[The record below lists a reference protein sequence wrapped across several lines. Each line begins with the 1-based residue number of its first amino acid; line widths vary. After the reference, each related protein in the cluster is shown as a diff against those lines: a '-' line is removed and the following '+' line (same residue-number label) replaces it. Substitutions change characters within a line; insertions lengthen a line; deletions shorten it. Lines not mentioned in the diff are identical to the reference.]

1 MARLLRPEGAR
12 FRFLIHHIPHRL
24 TEQRAAA
31 VFAAFD
37 AHIHEAFFA
46 VECGVGIEDE
56 AVVGGVRGVAPCLQE
71 RVFGG
76 WRFGF
81 QHVDPGAAEVAAGDG
96 VEHGEHVHDS
106 AAPQSSELTP
116 RRTSGIFRE

>member
-1 MARLLRPEGAR
+1 MPEQGAA
-12 FRFLIHHIPHRL
+12 
-24 TEQRAAA
+24 T

-46 VECGVGIEDE
+46 VKCGVRIEDE
-56 AVVGGVRGVAPCLQE
+56 AVVGGVRGVAPGLQE

-81 QHVDPGAAEVAAGDG
+81 QYVDSGAAEVAAGDG

-116 RRTSGIFRE
+116 HSTSGIFRV

>member
-1 MARLLRPEGAR
+1 MP
-12 FRFLIHHIPHRL
+12 
-24 TEQRAAA
+24 EQRAAA

-37 AHIHEAFFA
+37 AHIHEPFFA
-46 VECGVGIEDE
+46 VKCGVRIEDE

-81 QHVDPGAAEVAAGDG
+81 LYIDPGAAEVAAGDG
-96 VEHGEHVHDS
+96 GEHGKHVHDS
-106 AAPQSSELTP
+106 AARQSIELTP
-116 RRTSGIFRE
+116 RSTSGILRE